1 MATLKDVAKR
11 ASVSVSTASRI
22 LSNSPKEKFAE
33 ETQVKVLRA
42 SLELGYHPNFAARA
56 LASGRSRIV
65 AVVFPRI
72 YDTPFTALASLQILA
87 GIETFCSQNGYHVL
101 LSSPR
106 IVDGKVDSA
115 FRDLLAGGYPDGII
129 VDGHFGIDSLMEIVQ
144 QFDLPTVMLGYHLY
158 PYYLR
163 SDNFLGGS
171 LVMQHLIDLGHRQI
185 GIIGLPD
192 GVSPAADQRLH
203 GMRFT
208 AEDHG
213 INFAMLPR
221 ADGNFSADSGAAAA
235 QILLTEHP
243 ELTALSAL
251 NDRMAMGAIRQLRM
265 MRYQIPDQVSVIGY
279 DDLPQA
285 LELDPPLTTI
295 NQQLASWGSIAM
307 NMLQD
312 LLEGRQPEPVILP
325 PRLMIR
331 QSSAPLW
338 QVTEEGHA
346 G

>member
-11 ASVSVSTASRI
+11 ASVSISTASRI

-56 LASGRSRIV
+56 LASGRSHIV

-87 GIETFCSQNGYHVL
+87 GLESYCSQNGFHVL
-101 LSSPR
+101 ISSPQ
-106 IVDGKVDSA
+106 ILDGKVDSS
-115 FRDLLAGGYPDGII
+115 FRDLLAGGYPDGVI
-129 VDGHFGIDSLMEIVQ
+129 VDGHFGVDPLMEIIQ
-144 QFDLPTVMLGYHLY
+144 QFDLPTVMLGYHMY

-171 LVMQHLIDLGHRQI
+171 LVMQHLIGLGHRRI

-208 AEDHG
+208 AEEHG
-213 INFAMLPR
+213 LNFASLPR
-221 ADGNFSADSGAAAA
+221 ANGNFSIDSGAEAAEV
-235 QILLTEHP
+235 LLTEHS
-243 ELTALSAL
+243 ELTAICGL
-251 NDRMAMGAIRQLRM
+251 NDRMAMGAIRQLREM
-265 MRYQIPDQVSVIGY
+265 GYRIPEQMSVVGY
-279 DDLPQA
+279 DDLPPA
-285 LELDPPLTTI
+285 RELDPPLTTI
-295 NQQLASWGSIAM
+295 NQQLSAWGAIAM
-307 NMLQD
+307 TMLQD
-312 LLEGRQPEPVILP
+312 LLEGREPEPVILP
-325 PRLMIR
+325 PRLKIR
-331 QSSAPLW
+331 QSTAPVW
-338 QVTEEGHA
+338 QVAEEGHA